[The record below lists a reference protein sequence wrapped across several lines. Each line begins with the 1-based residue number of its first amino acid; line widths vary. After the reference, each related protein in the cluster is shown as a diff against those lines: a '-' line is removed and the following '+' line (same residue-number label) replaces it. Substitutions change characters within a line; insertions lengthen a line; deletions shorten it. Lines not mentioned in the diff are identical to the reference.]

1 MDSNEKIVP
10 YTPTLSREFSTSS
23 RVSDV
28 NMSSDAQAFTRNV
41 TVKRGRS
48 LVRPERE
55 RIDPNHRQYHYR
67 QAASQ
72 AAPET
77 VQPSRTG
84 NIPQQA
90 QSRSNTVTIRR
101 GKSVLGRE
109 EKGEDDAASFTYVP
123 EQKKRGW
130 FSSLPGPWM
139 SYCYI
144 ITCCVPPQ
152 ILSLAGIPRGPAQT
166 AWREKIGL
174 VGVIVCIMAAVGFL
188 TFGFTQATCPTS
200 GSSIEGNAVTPG
212 YLAIK
217 GWAYMLAD
225 WNGHP
230 SSNGTTN
237 VLYDPYNGA
246 GMDASL
252 LFPETYS
259 ECDNV
264 FIPLQGKQINYFPC
278 ELFNPNTT
286 GYPDV
291 SQYTNRTYC
300 HTSTTATNLLN
311 QFTAEGV
318 PKSDGTGY
326 DKVSRIYYS
335 YSDINATNHLMI
347 YNNNVLNLN
356 LLKSLPTDYFSVPE
370 NGLVSNILSNMDE
383 FGGKDLTYVIQSY
396 RGPGIKWKDE
406 AECLLKTIHVGQV
419 DTMTVGC
426 MISEIVLYVSLVVIL
441 AVIGAKFIF
450 AVIFGWFLSWKLG
463 NFKEQGSYS
472 ARMKRQQEIE
482 NWARNLDTNGPVA
495 HIPPPPPPQAPKRKS
510 IFPATSRFTPLEH
523 GSTRFDSEKPPMPAW
538 KNTGFNNSRPNSV
551 ASYSFTGLNTPMY
564 QRNSTASFGQHH
576 LNTSSSSWDG
586 RSHDSLSN
594 SSQGS
599 VPCPF
604 PLSPYVVP
612 QPPSDYMPFNY
623 PLAHT
628 MCLVTCYSEGED
640 GIRTTLDSIC
650 MSDYPKSHTLL
661 VVICDGLITGS
672 GESRSTPEICVD
684 MMRDLIV
691 PADEV
696 QAQPYVAIA
705 DGSRRN
711 NCAKVY
717 AGFYKFDDTTVPSE
731 QQSRVPMITI
741 VKCGGPEE
749 MNAPKP
755 GNRGKRDS
763 QIILMQFL
771 QKVMF
776 DERMTMMEYEFFNA
790 IWRITGVSADNY
802 EICLMV
808 DADTKLFPDALS
820 RMISAAV
827 KDPEISGMCGETK
840 IANKTDSWVTMI
852 QVFEYYISH
861 HQTKAFESIFRGV
874 TCLPG
879 CFCMYRIK
887 APKGPNGY
895 WVPILANPDIV
906 EHYSENIVDTLHR
919 KNLLLLGEDRYL
931 TTLML
936 RTFPNRKMMFVPQA
950 VCKTVVPDTFKVLLS
965 QRRRWINSTVHNLF
979 ELLLVND
986 LCGTFCF
993 SMQFVIFM
1001 ELVGTLA
1008 LPAAISFTLY
1018 LVVTAIMGKPAILP
1032 LILLALVLGLPAVLI
1047 GMTSCKIVYVGW
1059 MLIYLL
1065 SLIIWNFVLPMYAY
1079 WHFDDFSWG
1088 DTRKVEGIK
1097 KDKGHGDEG
1106 GEFDS
1111 SVITMKKWSEYE
1123 IDRRI
1128 KLAKEN
1134 QLPAPRF
1141 AHRHS
1146 KHLDIFVESGSER
1159 KPRRYSN
1166 ASSES
1171 GNIPLTGMNYSSPLG
1186 IVAASSES
1194 KKTNEEGKASN
1205 KFEIEEIMKPA
1216 VGDYEL
1222 GWMPN
1227 QDSADNWANP
1237 APHHTTVKTDG
1248 HVTPSPSSSS
1258 SSHKKS

>member
-1 MDSNEKIVP
+1 
-10 YTPTLSREFSTSS
+10 
-23 RVSDV
+23 
-28 NMSSDAQAFTRNV
+28 
-41 TVKRGRS
+41 
-48 LVRPERE
+48 
-55 RIDPNHRQYHYR
+55 
-67 QAASQ
+67 
-72 AAPET
+72 
-77 VQPSRTG
+77 
-84 NIPQQA
+84 
-90 QSRSNTVTIRR
+90 
-101 GKSVLGRE
+101 
-109 EKGEDDAASFTYVP
+109 
-123 EQKKRGW
+123 
-130 FSSLPGPWM
+130 
-139 SYCYI
+139 
-144 ITCCVPPQ
+144 
-152 ILSLAGIPRGPAQT
+152 
-166 AWREKIGL
+166 
-174 VGVIVCIMAAVGFL
+174 MAAVGFL

-200 GSSIEGNAVTPG
+200 NTTIEGNAISSG

-217 GWAYMLAD
+217 GWAYMLSD
-225 WNGHP
+225 WNNHP
-230 SSNGTTN
+230 GSNGTTN
-237 VLYDPYNGA
+237 VLYDPLNGA
-246 GMDASL
+246 GMDATL
-252 LFPETYS
+252 LFPQTYS

-264 FIPLQGKQINYFPC
+264 YIPLQGKQVNYFPC
-278 ELFNPNTT
+278 ALFNPNTT
-286 GYPDV
+286 AYPDV
-291 SQYTNRTYC
+291 SQYTNRTSC
-300 HTSTTATNLLN
+300 HTSTTSTSLLSKFST
-311 QFTAEGV
+311 QGV
-318 PKSDGTGY
+318 PKKDGSGF
-326 DKVSRIYYS
+326 DKISRIYYS
-335 YSDINATNHLMI
+335 YQDVNSTNHLMI
-347 YNNNVLNLN
+347 YNNIVLNLN
-356 LLKSLPTDYFSVPE
+356 LLKSLPPTYFSVPKD
-370 NGLVSNILSNMDE
+370 GLISNILNNMDNY
-383 FGGKDLTYVIQSY
+383 GGKDLTYVIQSY
-396 RGPGIKWKDE
+396 RGPGIQWSEE
-406 AECLLKTIHVGQV
+406 ANCLMKTIRVGQV

-463 NFKEQGSYS
+463 NFKEERSYS
-472 ARMKRQQEIE
+472 ARMRREQQIE
-482 NWARNLDTNGPVA
+482 EWARNLDTNGPVA
-495 HIPPPPPPQAPKRKS
+495 HIPPPPTQHHTSKRKS
-510 IFPATSRFTPLEH
+510 IFPVTSRFTPLEH
-523 GSTRFDSEKPPMPAW
+523 GSTRFDSGKLSMPAW
-538 KNTGFNNSRPNSV
+538 KNNGGSRPNSV
-551 ASYSFTGLNTPMY
+551 LSYSQSGLNLPTY
-564 QRNSTASFGQHH
+564 HQRYSSTSFSHQ
-576 LNTSSSSWDG
+576 NTYTNSWDN
-586 RSHDSLSN
+586 RSHDSTSN
-594 SSQGS
+594 ASQGGS
-599 VPCPF
+599 RACPF
-604 PLSPYVVP
+604 ALSPYAVP

-672 GESRSTPEICVD
+672 GESRSTPDVCVD

-691 PADEV
+691 PADQV

-717 AGFYKFDDTTVPSE
+717 AGFYKFDDRTVPPD

-749 MNAPKP
+749 TNAAKP

-776 DERMTMMEYEFFNA
+776 DERMTMMEYDFFNA

-840 IANKTDSWVTMI
+840 IANKTASWVSMI

-861 HQTKAFESIFRGV
+861 HQTKAFESIFGCV

-906 EHYSENIVDTLHR
+906 EHYSENVVDTLHR

-936 RTFPNRKMMFVPQA
+936 KTFPNRKMMFIPQA
-950 VCKTVVPDTFKVLLS
+950 VCKTVVPDTFMVLLS

-993 SMQFVIFM
+993 SMQFVVFM

-1018 LVVTAIMGKPAILP
+1018 LVVTAIMGKPAVLP

-1047 GMTSCKIVYVGW
+1047 GMTSCKLVYVGW
-1059 MLIYLL
+1059 MLIYLV
-1065 SLIIWNFVLPMYAY
+1065 SLLVWNFVLPMYAY

-1088 DTRKVEGIK
+1088 DTRKVEGVK
-1097 KDKGHGDEG
+1097 KDKGHGEEG
-1106 GEFDS
+1106 GLFDS
-1111 SVITMKKWSEYE
+1111 SLITMKKWSEYE
-1123 IDRRI
+1123 MDRRI
-1128 KLAKEN
+1128 KLAKDN
-1134 QLPAPRF
+1134 NLPIPQF
-1141 AHRHS
+1141 ARHQS
-1146 KHLDIFVESGSER
+1146 ELDIFVETSER
-1159 KPRRYSN
+1159 RPNRYSN
-1166 ASSES
+1166 LSSES
-1171 GNIPLTGMNYSSPLG
+1171 GNIPLTQMDYGSPLG
-1186 IVAASSES
+1186 ILGNES
-1194 KKTNEEGKASN
+1194 KTSRTESRKKD
-1205 KFEIEEIMKPA
+1205 FEIEEIMKPSI
-1216 VGDYEL
+1216 GNHEI
-1222 GWMPN
+1222 GWISSS
-1227 QDSADNWANP
+1227 QDNNWADP
-1237 APHHTTVKTDG
+1237 APHHSTVKMDDL
-1248 HVTPSPSSSS
+1248 TPSPSSSS
-1258 SSHKKS
+1258 HEKS

>member
-1 MDSNEKIVP
+1 M
-10 YTPTLSREFSTSS
+10 T
-23 RVSDV
+23 
-28 NMSSDAQAFTRNV
+28 
-41 TVKRGRS
+41 
-48 LVRPERE
+48 
-55 RIDPNHRQYHYR
+55 
-67 QAASQ
+67 
-72 AAPET
+72 
-77 VQPSRTG
+77 
-84 NIPQQA
+84 
-90 QSRSNTVTIRR
+90 
-101 GKSVLGRE
+101 
-109 EKGEDDAASFTYVP
+109 
-123 EQKKRGW
+123 
-130 FSSLPGPWM
+130 
-139 SYCYI
+139 YCYI
-144 ITCCVPPQ
+144 LTCCIPPQ
-152 ILSLAGIPRGPAQT
+152 LLSLAGIPRGPAQT

-188 TFGFTQATCPTS
+188 TFGFTQATCPPS
-200 GSSIEGNAVTPG
+200 GISIHGNAVTPG
-212 YLAIK
+212 YLVIR

-225 WNGHP
+225 WDGHP

-237 VLYDPYNGA
+237 VLYPPMNGA
-246 GMDASL
+246 GMDATL
-252 LFPETYS
+252 LFPQRYP

-264 FIPLQGKQINYFPC
+264 FVPLKGEQPNYFPC
-278 ELFNPNTT
+278 QLFNPNTT
-286 GYPDV
+286 DIPDV
-291 SQYTNRTYC
+291 AQYTNRTYC
-300 HTSTTATNLLN
+300 HTSSSAINLLN
-311 QFTAEGV
+311 QFTTEGV
-318 PKSDGTGY
+318 PNKKGQY
-326 DKVSRIYYS
+326 DKVSRVYYN
-335 YSDINATNHLMI
+335 YEDINATNHLMV

-356 LLKSLPTDYFSVPE
+356 LLKALPRDYFKLPE
-370 NGLVSNILSNMDE
+370 NGLILNILDNMDE
-383 FGGKDLTYVIQSY
+383 FGGKDLTYMIQSY
-396 RGPGIKWKDE
+396 RAPGIRWQDE
-406 AECLLKTIHVGQV
+406 AECLLKTIRVGQV
-419 DTMTVGC
+419 DTMSVGC

-441 AVIGAKFIF
+441 AVIGAKFIL

-463 NFKEQGSYS
+463 NFKEERSYS
-472 ARMKRQQEIE
+472 ARMRREEEIE
-482 NWARNLDTNGPVA
+482 NWARNLDTNGPVT
-495 HIPPPPPPQAPKRKS
+495 HVPPPPPPPQHHKHRRNF
-510 IFPATSRFTPLEH
+510 FPVTSRFTPVEH

-538 KNTGFNNSRPNSV
+538 KNASLAGSRPNSILSTSFSGFNAP
-551 ASYSFTGLNTPMY
+551 ASQRYSAISLGHNNMTTPSFSWDSRS
-564 QRNSTASFGQHH
+564 QCSTS
-576 LNTSSSSWDG
+576 NTSQSG
-586 RSHDSLSN
+586 P
-594 SSQGS
+594 
-599 VPCPF
+599 VCPF

-612 QPPSDYMPFNY
+612 QPPPDYMPFNY

-628 MCLVTCYSEGED
+628 MCLVTCYSEGEE

-672 GESRSTPEICVD
+672 GESRSTPDICVG

-691 PADEV
+691 PADQVE
-696 QAQPYVAIA
+696 AQPYVAIA

-717 AGFYKFDDTTVPSE
+717 AGFYKFDDKTVPLE

-749 MNAPKP
+749 ANAPKP

-790 IWRITGVSADNY
+790 IWRITGVSADHY

-808 DADTKLFPDALS
+808 DADTKLYPDALS

-827 KDPEISGMCGETK
+827 KDPEISGLCGETK

-861 HQTKAFESIFRGV
+861 HQSKAFESIFGGV

-906 EHYSENIVDTLHR
+906 EHYSENVVDTLHR

-965 QRRRWINSTVHNLF
+965 QRRRWINSTIHNLF

-993 SMQFVIFM
+993 SMQFVVFM

-1018 LVVTAIMGKPAILP
+1018 LVISAILGRPAILP

-1047 GMTSCKIVYVGW
+1047 GMTSCKLVYIGW
-1059 MLIYLL
+1059 MLIYLI

-1111 SVITMKKWSEYE
+1111 SMITMKKWSEFE
-1123 IDRRI
+1123 MDRRT

-1134 QLPAPRF
+1134 NLPVPRF
-1141 AHRHS
+1141 AQRQAN
-1146 KHLDIFVESGSER
+1146 LDIFKETQYGPS
-1159 KPRRYSN
+1159 PRRYSDL
-1166 ASSES
+1166 SSES
-1171 GNIPLTGMNYSSPLG
+1171 GRVPLTQMDYQGTNTSPLG
-1186 IVAASSES
+1186 IVSSNSAPKRFELRD
-1194 KKTNEEGKASN
+1194 EAVGKST
-1205 KFEIEEIMKPA
+1205 FEIEEIMKPSLEENH
-1216 VGDYEL
+1216 EL
-1222 GWMPN
+1222 GWIHSQDNNSNN
-1227 QDSADNWANP
+1227 QNWADP
-1237 APHHTTVKTDG
+1237 APHHTVKMDE
-1248 HVTPSPSSSS
+1248 TPATHSLPQLPSSESS
-1258 SSHKKS
+1258 LNSKS